1 MDFAQ
6 FKDRVRRDFRL
17 DLQSYKETQLRRRMD
32 AFLSRRQLN
41 DYGLLLNLLQTD
53 RTVYEAFLDHLTI
66 NVSEFFRDPARFNE
80 LEKAILPALL
90 RAKSRLN
97 IWSAACS
104 NGAEPYS
111 VAIILAELTPGRR
124 HRLEAT
130 DIDKNI
136 LAKAQQGKY
145 GADAVR
151 NVDNRRLARYFTREN
166 GSYVLKEDIRR
177 PVTFRRHDLLT
188 EPFGRD
194 YDLILCRNV
203 TIYFTREAQDRLN
216 RQFAAAL
223 SPGGVLFI
231 GGSEMIFNYQEL
243 GLDKV
248 TTCFYRKLDYK
259 GGGR

>member
-6 FKDRVRRDFRL
+6 FKEAVRREFRL
-17 DLQSYKETQLRRRMD
+17 DLLSYKETQLRRRLD
-32 AFLSRRQLN
+32 VFLARRRIA
-41 DYGLLLNLLQTD
+41 DYGELFRLLRTD
-53 RTVYEAFLDHLTI
+53 RALYEAFLDHLTI

-80 LEKAILPALL
+80 LEKNILPSLL
-90 RAKSRLN
+90 RTRGTLK

-111 VAIILAELTPGRR
+111 VAIILDELTPGRR

-136 LAKAQQGKY
+136 LARAQEGRY
-145 GADAVR
+145 PAEAVR
-151 NVDNRRLARYFTREN
+151 NVGAARLARHFSREN
-166 GSYVLKEDIRR
+166 GYYLIGGHIRR
-177 PVTFRRHDLLT
+177 QVYFRRHDLLT

-216 RQFAAAL
+216 RQFTAAL
-223 SPGGVLFI
+223 APGGVLFI

-248 TTCFYRKLDYK
+248 STCFYRKIDYR
-259 GGGR
+259 GGSR

>member
-6 FKDRVRRDFRL
+6 FKDRVRKDFRL

-32 AFLSRRQLN
+32 AFLARHRLN
-41 DYGLLLNLLQTD
+41 DYGVLFQLLRDD
-53 RTVYEAFLDHLTI
+53 RAVYEAFLDHMTI
-66 NVSEFFRDPARFNE
+66 NVSEFFRDPARFKE
-80 LEKAILPALL
+80 LEGAILPDLL

-97 IWSAACS
+97 IWSAACA

-111 VAIILAELTPGRR
+111 VAIILEDLAPARR

-145 GADAVR
+145 AADAVR
-151 NVDNRRLARYFTREN
+151 NVDARRLARYFTREN

-177 PVTFRRHDLLT
+177 KVSFHRHDLLT
-188 EPFGRD
+188 EPFIRD
-194 YDLILCRNV
+194 CDLILCRNV

-248 TTCFYRKLDYK
+248 STCFYRKLEHR
-259 GGGR
+259 GAGR